1 MIIKTITIII
11 KKDNHIT
18 KQHHKILLLYH
29 MVFLVKYRKKVLK
42 KDIEET
48 IKDAC
53 CNGIELG
60 YEIKFIEIGLD
71 LDHIHFLIQSVP
83 NLSITQ
89 IIKIIKSIITREIF
103 KKYPKN

>member
-1 MIIKTITIII
+1 
-11 KKDNHIT
+11 
-18 KQHHKILLLYH
+18 
-29 MVFLVKYRKKVLK
+29 MVFLVKYRKKVLT

-89 IIKIIKSIITREIF
+89 IIKIIKSITTREIF